1 MLQLPRMGTVRR
13 VLHSSDWHLGQTF
26 HGFDRGFEHAQFL
39 QWLLGQMKAHA
50 ADALLVA
57 GDVYDT
63 ANPSNA
69 AMRQW
74 MDFLARVRAEL
85 PACDVVAIAGNHDS
99 AQRLDAPEALTRAMN
114 FSIVG
119 SPRGEGEAFDA
130 ARLVVPLGASSP
142 EGVWGHVAAIPF
154 LRGEDLGSLTD
165 LDGGKNWEALVR
177 RRHEAVF
184 ELLGHSAAPRQ
195 ARLAMAHGVILG
207 AQHSAESE
215 RDVRI
220 GTVEGMPLSVF
231 PEDLDYL
238 ALGHLHRPQRAGGKD
253 WAQYAGSPLPLHVSE
268 AEYPHRVVLATFED
282 GRLVGQQSLRVPK
295 AVEVVRIPSGKQA
308 ALPEEVLA
316 AVKAL
321 PDMSGMQ
328 AERRPYLDVRYRLE
342 APRPGFGEE
351 VLRAVQGRGYR
362 LTGVWL
368 EREVRPAAAR
378 AEAPEVELSDLQPE
392 EVFLRLYRERFPEK
406 PPSEALVRAF
416 RELLHEVRAGMEV
429 RP

>member
-1 MLQLPRMGTVRR
+1 MGTVRR
-13 VLHSSDWHLGQTF
+13 VLHSSDWHLGQSF
-26 HGFDRGFEHAQFL
+26 HGFDRAWEHAQFL
-39 QWLLGQMKAHA
+39 DWLLGEMKRRAV
-50 ADALLVA
+50 DALLVA
-57 GDVYDT
+57 GDIYDT

-85 PACDVVAIAGNHDS
+85 PCCDVVAIGGNHDS

-119 SPRGEGEAFDA
+119 SPRGDSDGFEA
-130 ARLVVPLGASSP
+130 ARLVVPLGTTSP
-142 EGVWGHVAAIPF
+142 EGIWGYVAAIPF
-154 LRGEDLGSLTD
+154 LRGEDLGTLTE

-177 RRHEAVF
+177 RRHAAVF
-184 ELLGHSAAPRQ
+184 ELLGWAAGPRQ
-195 ARLAMAHGVILG
+195 AKLAMAHGVVLG

-220 GTVEGMPLSVF
+220 GTAEGMPLSVF

-268 AEYPHRVVLATFED
+268 ADYAHRVVLATFED
-282 GRLVGQQSLRVPK
+282 GRLLAQESLPVPK
-295 AVEVVRIPSGKQA
+295 TVEVVRIPSGKRA
-308 ALPEEVLA
+308 GLPEEALA

-321 PDMSGMQ
+321 PDMSGLPP
-328 AERRPYLDVRYRLE
+328 ERRPYLDVRYRLE
-342 APRPGFGEE
+342 GPRPGFAEE
-351 VLRAVQGRGYR
+351 VLRALDRRGYR

-368 EREVRPAAAR
+368 EREERPAAAR
-378 AEAPEVELSDLQPE
+378 PVEPEVELSDLQPE

-406 PPSEALVRAF
+406 APSEGLLRAF
-416 RELLHEVRAGMEV
+416 RELLHEVQAGLEV
-429 RP
+429 KP

>member
-1 MLQLPRMGTVRR
+1 
-13 VLHSSDWHLGQTF
+13 
-26 HGFDRGFEHAQFL
+26 
-39 QWLLGQMKAHA
+39 
-50 ADALLVA
+50 
-57 GDVYDT
+57 
-63 ANPSNA
+63 
-69 AMRQW
+69 
-74 MDFLARVRAEL
+74 
-85 PACDVVAIAGNHDS
+85 
-99 AQRLDAPEALTRAMN
+99 
-114 FSIVG
+114 
-119 SPRGEGEAFDA
+119 
-130 ARLVVPLGASSP
+130 
-142 EGVWGHVAAIPF
+142 
-154 LRGEDLGSLTD
+154 
-165 LDGGKNWEALVR
+165 
-177 RRHEAVF
+177 
-184 ELLGHSAAPRQ
+184 
-195 ARLAMAHGVILG
+195 
-207 AQHSAESE
+207 
-215 RDVRI
+215 
-220 GTVEGMPLSVF
+220 
-231 PEDLDYL
+231 
-238 ALGHLHRPQRAGGKD
+238 
-253 WAQYAGSPLPLHVSE
+253 
-268 AEYPHRVVLATFED
+268 VVLATFED
-282 GRLVGQQSLRVPK
+282 GRLAGQQSLRVPK

-308 ALPEEVLA
+308 ALPEEVLV

>member
-1 MLQLPRMGTVRR
+1 MGTVRR
-13 VLHSSDWHLGQTF
+13 VLHSSDWHLGQAF
-26 HGFDRGFEHAQFL
+26 HGFDRGLEHAQFMD
-39 QWLLGQMKAHA
+39 WLLGQMKAHA
-50 ADALLVA
+50 VDALLVA

-74 MDFLARVRAEL
+74 MDFLARVRREL
-85 PACDVVAIAGNHDS
+85 PNCDVVAIAGNHDS
-99 AQRLDAPEALTRAMN
+99 AQRLDAPEALTRAMG
-114 FSIVG
+114 FSILG
-119 SPRGEGEAFDA
+119 SPRGDGDAFDA
-130 ARLVVPLGASSP
+130 ARLVVPLGAASP

-154 LRGEDLGSLTD
+154 LRGEDLGSLTE
-165 LDGGKNWEALVR
+165 LDGGKNWEGLVR

-184 ELLGHSAAPRQ
+184 ELLGRAAGPRQ
-195 ARLAMAHGVILG
+195 ARLAMAHGVIVG

-268 AEYPHRVVLATFED
+268 ADYPHRVVLATFED
-282 GRLVGQQSLRVPK
+282 GRLVAQESLRVPR
-295 AVEVVRIPSGKQA
+295 AVEVVRIPAGKRA
-308 ALPEEVLA
+308 ALPEEVLS

-321 PDMSGMQ
+321 PDMSG
-328 AERRPYLDVRYRLE
+328 APPERRPYLDVRYRLE

-351 VLRAVQGRGYR
+351 VLRALHGRGYR

-368 EREVRPAAAR
+368 EREDLPGVAR
-378 AEAPEVELSDLQPE
+378 VEEPEVELSDLQPE
-392 EVFLRLYRERFPEK
+392 EVFLRKYAERFPEK
-406 PPSEALVRAF
+406 VPSEALLRAF
-416 RELLHEVRAGMEV
+416 RELLHEVNAGLEV
-429 RP
+429 RS